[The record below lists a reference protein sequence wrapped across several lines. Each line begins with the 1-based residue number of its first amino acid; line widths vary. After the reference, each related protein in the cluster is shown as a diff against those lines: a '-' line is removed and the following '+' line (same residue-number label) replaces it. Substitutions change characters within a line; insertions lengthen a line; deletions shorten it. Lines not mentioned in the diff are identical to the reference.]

1 MHWAQ
6 RGLQSGVPG
15 HCTLHASGVVMEP
28 LSGST
33 ETVHLG
39 PALAPAPKKNPD
51 VRSTRTPSRSN
62 GWTGPCCRTDNA
74 EQMTDPIRQ
83 HVDGLVRDLAAS
95 GAIRSPAIERA
106 FRRVE
111 RHRFIEGFYDEASD
125 ERPYV
130 AVDPDNPSPEAL
142 ERIYS
147 RRALTTRLRDGL
159 PCSSTS
165 MPALVASMLELLE
178 LRPGMKV
185 LEIGSGTGYNAALIA
200 EIVGEHGLVVTVDI
214 EDDVVSQT
222 ARLLTNAGY
231 RQVRVLAVDG
241 FFGVPGDS
249 PYDRIIA
256 TVGCPD
262 ISPHWLE
269 QLSPDGQMLIPLRH
283 RDANPLHQLWKEGDG
298 ARGRV
303 VGHSGFMQMEGELRV
318 DDYWSSVGWR
328 PPGAGEQVH
337 IGRDLHGF
345 DASRS
350 LLGLAYYMSI
360 RDRRARFFS
369 PSRGCGLTA
378 EGGWVEVSREGVRW
392 LGDRTIAEDLYN
404 LHEEWHSLGE
414 PSLPDYEVW
423 FEPRIGCAD
432 ERPDASLF
440 LDRKRFR
447 QRVVVKSQP

>member
-1 MHWAQ
+1 M
-6 RGLQSGVPG
+6 
-15 HCTLHASGVVMEP
+15 
-28 LSGST
+28 
-33 ETVHLG
+33 HLG
-39 PALAPAPKKNPD
+39 AVPPLRHRGKPGR
-51 VRSTRTPSRSN
+51 RSRLRTRPTQDGS
-62 GWTGPCCRTDNA
+62 WTGSCGRTDNA

-83 HVDGLVRDLAAS
+83 HVDGLVQDLAAS

-111 RHRFIEGFYDEASD
+111 RHRFIEGFFDGASAG
-125 ERPYV
+125 RRYV
-130 AVDPDNPSPEAL
+130 YVDPDHPSPEAL

-147 RRALTTRLRDGL
+147 GRAITTRIRHGL

-231 RQVRVLAVDG
+231 QQVRVLAVDG
-241 FFGVPGDS
+241 FFGVPGES
-249 PYDRIIA
+249 PYDRIVA

-283 RDANPLHQLWKEGDG
+283 RDANPLHQLRREGDA

-328 PPGAGEQVH
+328 PPGAGEEVH
-337 IGRDLHGF
+337 IGDDLDGF

-360 RDRRARFFS
+360 RDRRARFFT
-369 PSRGCGLTA
+369 PSHGCGLAA
-378 EGGWVEVSREGVRW
+378 EGGWVEVSREGIRW
-392 LGDRTIAEDLYN
+392 MGDETIAEDLYN
-404 LHEEWHSLGE
+404 LHEEWRSLGE

-423 FEPRIGCAD
+423 FEPRICAG
-432 ERPDASLF
+432 ERPDEPLF
-440 LDRKRFR
+440 LDRKLFR
-447 QRVVVKSQP
+447 QRVIVRTQP